1 LIAQPPY
8 PASPVAA
15 VEDFD
20 FRCVAQCHHP
30 VRQIRRND
38 DVVAGRHPRLV
49 LVIASEPEFQ
59 RVFDACAEWMA
70 RHRVALLEAD
80 LAKRNPLAR
89 DALPRSRSLRAW
101 AGLILAIDSVPRGF
115 QNPQLAASSRSPD
128 LLRNEQKLARARM
141 GYDGGQ
147 VALRLQS
154 HRPFAPAQG

>member
-1 LIAQPPY
+1 MISQPPN

-30 VRQIRRND
+30 VRQIRRNND
-38 DVVAGRHPRLV
+38 LAGRHPRLV

-59 RVFDACAEWMA
+59 RVFDFEWMA

-89 DALPRSRSLRAW
+89 DALPRSRLLRAW
-101 AGLILAIDSVPRGF
+101 AGLILPTDSVPRGF
-115 QNPQLAASSRSPD
+115 QNPQLAASGRSPD
-128 LLRNEQKLARARM
+128 LLRNEQKLARAGM

-154 HRPFAPAQG
+154 HPPFAPAKG